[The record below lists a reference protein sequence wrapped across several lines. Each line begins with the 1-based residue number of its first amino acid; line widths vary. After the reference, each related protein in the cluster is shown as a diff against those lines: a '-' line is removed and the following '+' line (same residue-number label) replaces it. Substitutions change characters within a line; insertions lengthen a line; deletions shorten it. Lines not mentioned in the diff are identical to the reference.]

1 MAFPFSPK
9 PPPFTATTLIA
20 RIRTTFREFPDERR
34 GGNRQRYTVDD
45 AALSAFSVFFTQ
57 SPSFLDYQRRMQ
69 RRLGRNNAQSLFGV
83 HQIPSDNQIRNL
95 LDPVPPETLFPVV
108 AEISEG
114 LYHGGYLQSFRSV
127 FNTLLVAFDGTEYF
141 ASQKLGGDCCNQRT
155 LSNGATQHYH
165 VVLTPVIVAP
175 GQAAVVPL
183 APEFVSP
190 QDGHDKQDC
199 ELAAAG
205 RWLARWSARYAPW
218 GITVLGDDLYSHQ
231 PFCQAIRDQGGH
243 FLFVCRPDSHL
254 TLYEWVADFDR
265 LGYVRTV
272 VKTRWTGKERLI
284 DTYRYVL
291 QVPLRDSDDALLV
304 NWCELTTTTPTGK
317 VVYINAW
324 ITSHPIADETVVATA
339 VAGRSR
345 WKIENE
351 NNNVLKTKGYH
362 FEHNYGHGRRHLAA
376 LLATM
381 ILLAYLC
388 HTVLDWMDERYQA
401 VRAILPSRRT
411 FFEHLRALLQYLPF
425 THWEQ
430 LMAFMLDALEPVAIN
445 SG

>member
-1 MAFPFSPK
+1 MVFPFSPK

-20 RIRTTFREFPDERR
+20 RIRTAFREFPDERR

-127 FNTLLVAFDGTEYF
+127 FNTLLVAFDGIEYF

-155 LSNGATQHYH
+155 LSNGATQHYP
-165 VVLTPVIVAP
+165 VVLTPMIVAP
-175 GQAAVVPL
+175 GPAAVVPL

-243 FLFVCRPDSHL
+243 FLFVCRPDSHP

-291 QVPLRDSDDALLV
+291 QAPLRDSDDALLV
-304 NWCELTTTTPTGK
+304 NGCERTTP
-317 VVYINAW
+317 IC
-324 ITSHPIADETVVATA
+324 TSSAPI
-339 VAGRSR
+339 R
-345 WKIENE
+345 
-351 NNNVLKTKGYH
+351 
-362 FEHNYGHGRRHLAA
+362 
-376 LLATM
+376 
-381 ILLAYLC
+381 
-388 HTVLDWMDERYQA
+388 
-401 VRAILPSRRT
+401 P
-411 FFEHLRALLQYLPF
+411 
-425 THWEQ
+425 
-430 LMAFMLDALEPVAIN
+430 
-445 SG
+445 